1 MATSPG
7 LLYLVSTP
15 IGNLDDFS
23 PRAVETLSSVSRILA
38 EDTRHSRRLLDRYS
52 IRTPTAS
59 YHEHNEA
66 RTAPRIVERL
76 LAGETVALISDAGTP
91 LLSDPGER
99 LVSAA
104 ISEGIRIVPIP
115 GPSALL
121 AALVASGIDAARFT
135 FFGFPP
141 RKGRERANF
150 LDDVARLPHTAV
162 LYEAPGR
169 LADTLDELIAAGAGE
184 RRATVARELTKRF
197 EELRRGTVAELAR
210 YYHDSP
216 PRGEVVVVVAGAVE
230 ARAELDEDAVRAR
243 AAELLS
249 SGASAR
255 DAARILAAEHG
266 LSRNDAYRLT
276 QEAGAAAADEETGV
290 REEAGES
297 Q

>member
-1 MATSPG
+1 MAQPPG
-7 LLYLVSTP
+7 HLYLVSTP

-23 PRAVETLSSVSRILA
+23 PRAVETLSSVSLILA

-66 RTAPRIVERL
+66 RTTPRIVERL
-76 LAGETVALISDAGTP
+76 LAGESVALISDAGTP
-91 LLSDPGER
+91 LLSDPGQR
-99 LVSAA
+99 LVDAA
-104 ISEGIRIVPIP
+104 VDAGIRIVPIP

-141 RKGRERANF
+141 RKGRERATF
-150 LDDVARLPHTAV
+150 LDEVARLPHTAV

-169 LADTLDELIAAGAGE
+169 VAATLEELVALGAGE
-184 RRATVARELTKRF
+184 RRATVARELTKQF

-210 YYHDSP
+210 YYHDSLA
-216 PRGEVVVVVAGAVE
+216 RGEVVVVLAGDGKTRPE
-230 ARAELDEDAVRAR
+230 FDEDALRAR
-243 AAELLS
+243 AGELLAGGS
-249 SGASAR
+249 SVR

-266 LSRNDAYRLT
+266 ISRNDAYRLA
-276 QEAGAAAADEETGV
+276 QEAGSGATARESVSESVSET
-290 REEAGES
+290 E
-297 Q
+297 